1 MWFGR
6 MIEENSGCRRLWNKY
21 QKETKQKSYL
31 QTAFLEIWG
40 KNEITVTN
48 LDEEEKDL
56 LMIRREGKAIKRG
69 DRIQNK

>member
-40 KNEITVTN
+40 KNEIAVTN